1 MLRIGLFALAAL
13 AAACSTPE
21 GATAAAGGR
30 DCFRTSQVSGFNVI
44 DRNNIE
50 VRVSPSRR
58 YVLTT
63 NWPTRNLNFSQA
75 VAIRTAT
82 GFVCVGDSVGVE
94 LVGGDPVQTYPIQ
107 SVARSPE
114 PPPAS

>member
-13 AAACSTPE
+13 AAACTTPE
-21 GATAAAGGR
+21 GATAAGGR
-30 DCFRTSQVSGFNVI
+30 DCFRTAQVSGFNVI

-63 NWPTRNLNFSQA
+63 NWPTHNLNFSEA
-75 VAIRTAT
+75 VGLRTPT
-82 GFVCVGDSVGVE
+82 GFACVGDSVGVE
-94 LVGGDPVQTYPIQ
+94 IVGGRPVQRFPVQ
-107 SVARSPE
+107 SIARAPE
-114 PPPAS
+114 PTPQS

>member
-13 AAACSTPE
+13 AAACTTPE
-21 GATAAAGGR
+21 GSTAATGGR
-30 DCFRTSQVSGFNVI
+30 DCFRTSSVSGFNVI

-63 NWPTRNLNFSQA
+63 NWPTRSLNFSEA
-75 VAIRTAT
+75 VAIRTPT
-82 GFVCVGDSVGVE
+82 GFACVGDSVGVE
-94 LVGGDPVQTYPIQ
+94 LVGGDPVQTYPVQ
-107 SVARSPE
+107 SIARAPQ
-114 PPPAS
+114 PAPQS